1 MDVVRR
7 TVSRVGSGHTIWN
20 GKGEKQMANLKRKL
34 VALFFAVVVL
44 AASVAVTGCK
54 KEEPVKP
61 KKPAP
66 SKIPADLQ

>member
-1 MDVVRR
+1 M
-7 TVSRVGSGHTIWN
+7 T
-20 GKGEKQMANLKRKL
+20 NLKRKL
-34 VALFFAVVVL
+34 VALFFALVVI

-54 KEEPVKP
+54 KEEPQP